1 MIRLATVDDA
11 ESICAIYNH
20 YVENSIATFEEENV
34 AVGDMQDRIRDAS
47 EERPWFVQDLDGSL
61 AGFAYASPWKSR
73 CAYRFSLETTVYLS
87 RDHLGQGIGTVLYGH
102 LIEEI
107 RRKNIHSLIAG
118 IALPNEASIAL
129 HEKLGFEKVG
139 QFVEVG
145 WKFGHWIDVGYWEL
159 VFEKR
164 GDWSAQSAVITQT

>member
-1 MIRLATVDDA
+1 MIRFVSVDDA
-11 ESICAIYNH
+11 EGVCGIYNH
-20 YVENSIATFEEENV
+20 YIENSIATFEEESV
-34 AVGDMQDRIRDAS
+34 TVSEMQDRIEDAS
-47 EERPWFVQDLDGSL
+47 AEQPWFVYDHGEGL

-87 RDHLGQGIGTVLYGH
+87 PDHLGLGIGTDLYRH

-107 RRKNIHSLIAG
+107 GKKNIHSLIAA
-118 IALPNEASIAL
+118 IALPNEVSIAL

-145 WKFGHWIDVGYWEL
+145 RKFERWIDVGYWEL
-159 VFEKR
+159 LFDQRV
-164 GDWSAQSAVITQT
+164 G